1 LTWDPKENFA
11 LYTHGFQHTDH
22 RAAGA
27 ISVQTAYPTA
37 RDWLFFPEQ
46 ILEDGLDVWK
56 VAQVW
61 LFSWEMDPLDQA
73 ATMKIDITP
82 FVDLKIKAL
91 LQHKS
96 QISDPNEA
104 AKSVRDVASALGG
117 ASGIQYAEWYTRVLM
132 L

>member
-1 LTWDPKENFA
+1 MASSTLITGPQA
-11 LYTHGFQHTDH
+11 LSVFKQLIPPRGIGFSSQS
-22 RAAGA
+22 RF
-27 ISVQTAYPTA
+27 
-37 RDWLFFPEQ
+37 WKM
-46 ILEDGLDVWK
+46 VWTFGK
-56 VAQVW
+56 S